1 MKTVKKLLAVLL
13 SVLLLLLIGS
23 TALAADETKIE
34 TLNNSAID
42 NTMWMIA
49 GGEDEL
55 YIYPRPD
62 DAKDRF
68 DIFTAEITSSDESV
82 LGVGPGKRDTDEY
95 GYYEY
100 GYVILTGKRAGS
112 AVVTVTDPGSGAA
125 CSVKVTVLPQYLQS
139 VMSLLV
145 TLQTILANLR
155 IALFSLFGG

>member
-1 MKTVKKLLAVLL
+1 MKTVKTLLAVLL
-13 SVLLLLLIGS
+13 SILLLTLGS
-23 TALAADETKIE
+23 TALAANEAKIE
-34 TLNNSAID
+34 TLDNSAID

-82 LGVGPGKRDTDEY
+82 LGVGPGKRDT
-95 GYYEY
+95 YEY

-145 TLQTILANLR
+145 TLQTILANIR
-155 IALFSLFGG
+155 IALSSLFGG

>member
-1 MKTVKKLLAVLL
+1 MKTVKTILAVLL
-13 SVLLLLLIGS
+13 SVLLLTLGS
-23 TALAADETKIE
+23 TALAANEAKIE
-34 TLNNSAID
+34 TLDNSAID

-82 LGVGPGKRDTDEY
+82 LGVGPGKRDT
-95 GYYEY
+95 YEY
-100 GYVILTGKRAGS
+100 GYVILTGRRAGS

-145 TLQTILANLR
+145 ALQTILANIR
-155 IALFSLFGG
+155 IALSSIFGG

>member
-13 SVLLLLLIGS
+13 SVLLLTLGS
-23 TALAADETKIE
+23 TALAANEAKIE
-34 TLNNSAID
+34 TLDNSAID

-82 LGVGPGKRDTDEY
+82 LGVSPGKRDT
-95 GYYEY
+95 YEY

-112 AVVTVTDPGSGAA
+112 AVVTVTDPGSGAS
-125 CSVKVTVLPQYLQS
+125 CIVKVTVLPQYLQS

-145 TLQTILANLR
+145 ALQTILANIR
-155 IALFSLFGG
+155 ISLSSLFVG

>member
-1 MKTVKKLLAVLL
+1 MKTVKKFLAVLL
-13 SVLLLLLIGS
+13 SVLLLSTIGL
-23 TALAADETKIE
+23 TALAATGAKIE
-34 TLNNSAID
+34 TLDNSAID
-42 NTMWMIA
+42 NAMWMIA

-68 DIFTAEITSSDESV
+68 DIFTAEITTSDESV
-82 LGVGPGKRDTDEY
+82 LGVRPGKRDT
-95 GYYEY
+95 YEY

-125 CSVKVTVLPQYLQS
+125 CSVKVTVLPEYLQS

-145 TLQTILANLR
+145 ALQTVLANIR

>member
-34 TLNNSAID
+34 TLDNSAID

-68 DIFTAEITSSDESV
+68 DIFTAEISSSDESV
-82 LGVGPGKRDTDEY
+82 LGVRPGKRDT
-95 GYYEY
+95 YEY
-100 GYVILTGKRAGS
+100 GYVILTGNRAGS
-112 AVVTVTDPGSGAA
+112 AVVTVADPGSGAA

>member
-1 MKTVKKLLAVLL
+1 MKTVKTLLAVLL
-13 SVLLLLLIGS
+13 SVLLLTLES
-23 TALAADETKIE
+23 VALAANEAKIE
-34 TLNNSAID
+34 TLDNSAID

-82 LGVGPGKRDTDEY
+82 LGVGPGKRDT
-95 GYYEY
+95 YEY
-100 GYVILTGKRAGS
+100 GYVILTGKRTGS

-145 TLQTILANLR
+145 TLQTILANIR

>member
-34 TLNNSAID
+34 TLDNSAID

-68 DIFTAEITSSDESV
+68 DIFTAEISSSDESV
-82 LGVGPGKRDTDEY
+82 LGVRPGKRDT
-95 GYYEY
+95 YEY
-100 GYVILTGKRAGS
+100 GYVILTGNRAGS

>member
-1 MKTVKKLLAVLL
+1 MKTVKKLSAVLL
-13 SVLLLLLIGS
+13 SVLLLLMIGP
-23 TALAADETKIE
+23 AASAANGTKIE
-34 TLNNSAID
+34 TLDNSAID

-68 DIFTAEITSSDESV
+68 DIFTAEISSSDESV
-82 LGVGPGKRDTDEY
+82 LGVSPGKRDT
-95 GYYEY
+95 YEY
-100 GYVILTGKRAGS
+100 GYVILTGRRAGS
-112 AVVTVTDPGSGAA
+112 AVVTVTDPGSGAS
-125 CSVKVTVLPQYLQS
+125 CSVRVTVLPEYLQS

>member
-1 MKTVKKLLAVLL
+1 MKTVKTLFAVLL
-13 SVLLLLLIGS
+13 SVLLLTLGS
-23 TALAADETKIE
+23 TALAANEAKIE
-34 TLNNSAID
+34 TLDNSAID

-82 LGVGPGKRDTDEY
+82 LGVGPGKRDT
-95 GYYEY
+95 YEY

-112 AVVTVTDPGSGAA
+112 AIVTVTDPGSGAA

-145 TLQTILANLR
+145 TLQTILANIR
-155 IALFSLFGG
+155 IALSSLFGG

>member
-1 MKTVKKLLAVLL
+1 MKTVKTLLAVLL
-13 SVLLLLLIGS
+13 SVLLLTLGS
-23 TALAADETKIE
+23 TALAANETKIE
-34 TLNNSAID
+34 TLDNSAID

-82 LGVGPGKRDTDEY
+82 LGVGPGKRDT
-95 GYYEY
+95 YEY

-145 TLQTILANLR
+145 TLQTILANIR

>member
-13 SVLLLLLIGS
+13 SVLLLTIGS
-23 TALAADETKIE
+23 AALAANEAKIE
-34 TLNNSAID
+34 TLDNSAID

-82 LGVGPGKRDTDEY
+82 LGVGPGKRDT
-95 GYYEY
+95 YEY

-139 VMSLLV
+139 MMSLLV
-145 TLQTILANLR
+145 ALQTILANFR
-155 IALFSLFGG
+155 IALSSLFGG

>member
-1 MKTVKKLLAVLL
+1 MKTVKTLLAVLL
-13 SVLLLLLIGS
+13 SIILLTLGY
-23 TALAADETKIE
+23 TALAANEAKIE
-34 TLNNSAID
+34 TLDNSAIG

-62 DAKDRF
+62 DARDRF

-82 LGVGPGKRDTDEY
+82 LGVGPGKRDT
-95 GYYEY
+95 YEY

-155 IALFSLFGG
+155 IALSSLFGG

>member
-13 SVLLLLLIGS
+13 SILLLTLGS
-23 TALAADETKIE
+23 TALAANKAKIE
-34 TLNNSAID
+34 TLDNSSID

-62 DAKDRF
+62 DARDQF

-82 LGVGPGKRDTDEY
+82 LGVGPGKRDT
-95 GYYEY
+95 YEY
-100 GYVILTGKRAGS
+100 GYVILTGKRVGS
-112 AVVTVTDPGSGAA
+112 AVVTVTDPSSGAA
-125 CSVKVTVLPQYLQS
+125 CSVKVTVMPQFLQS

-145 TLQTILANLR
+145 TLQTILANIR
-155 IALFSLFGG
+155 IAFFPLFGG

>member
-1 MKTVKKLLAVLL
+1 MKTVKTLLAVLL
-13 SVLLLLLIGS
+13 SVLLLTLGS
-23 TALAADETKIE
+23 AALAANEAKIE
-34 TLNNSAID
+34 TLDNSAID

-82 LGVGPGKRDTDEY
+82 LGVGPGKRDT
-95 GYYEY
+95 YEY

-112 AVVTVTDPGSGAA
+112 AIVTVTDPGSGAA

-145 TLQTILANLR
+145 TLQTILANIR
-155 IALFSLFGG
+155 IALSSLFGG

>member
-13 SVLLLLLIGS
+13 SVLMLLMIGS
-23 TALAADETKIE
+23 TALAANEAKIE
-34 TLNNSAID
+34 TLDNSAID
-42 NTMWMIA
+42 NAMWMIA

-68 DIFTAEITSSDESV
+68 DIFTAEITTSDESV
-82 LGVGPGKRDTDEY
+82 LGVRPGKRDT
-95 GYYEY
+95 YEY

-125 CSVKVTVLPQYLQS
+125 CSVRVTVLPEYLQS

-145 TLQTILANLR
+145 ALQTILANIR
-155 IALFSLFGG
+155 IALTSLFRG

>member
-1 MKTVKKLLAVLL
+1 MKTVTKCLAVLLAVLML
-13 SVLLLLLIGS
+13 QAFGS
-23 TALAADETKIE
+23 AAFAATETKIE
-34 TLNNSAID
+34 TLDDSTID
-42 NTMWMIA
+42 GSMWMIA

-82 LGVGPGKRDTDEY
+82 VGVSPGKRDT
-95 GYYEY
+95 YEY

-125 CSVKVTVLPQYLQS
+125 CSVKVTVLPQYLQN
-139 VMSLLV
+139 VMRLLV
-145 TLQTILANLR
+145 ALQTILANLR
-155 IALFSLFGG
+155 IAVFSLFRA

>member
-1 MKTVKKLLAVLL
+1 MKTVKTVLAVLL
-13 SVLLLLLIGS
+13 SVLLLTLGS
-23 TALAADETKIE
+23 TALAANEAKIE
-34 TLNNSAID
+34 TLDNSAID
-42 NTMWMIA
+42 NAMWMIA

-62 DAKDRF
+62 DTKDRF

-82 LGVGPGKRDTDEY
+82 LGVGPGKRDT
-95 GYYEY
+95 YEY

-112 AVVTVTDPGSGAA
+112 AVVTVADPGSGAA

-145 TLQTILANLR
+145 ALQTILANIR
-155 IALFSLFGG
+155 IALTSIFGG

>member
-1 MKTVKKLLAVLL
+1 MKTVKTLLAVLL
-13 SVLLLLLIGS
+13 SILLLTLGS
-23 TALAADETKIE
+23 AALAANEAKIE
-34 TLNNSAID
+34 TLDNSAID

-62 DAKDRF
+62 DARDRF

-82 LGVGPGKRDTDEY
+82 LGVGPGKRDT
-95 GYYEY
+95 YEY

-145 TLQTILANLR
+145 TLQTILANIR
-155 IALFSLFGG
+155 IALSSLFGG

>member
-1 MKTVKKLLAVLL
+1 MKTVKTLLAVLL
-13 SVLLLLLIGS
+13 SILLLTLGS
-23 TALAADETKIE
+23 AALAANEAKIE
-34 TLNNSAID
+34 TLDNSAID

-82 LGVGPGKRDTDEY
+82 LGVGPGKRDT
-95 GYYEY
+95 YEY

-112 AVVTVTDPGSGAA
+112 AIVTVTDPGSGAA

-145 TLQTILANLR
+145 TLQTILANIR
-155 IALFSLFGG
+155 IALSSLFGG

>member
-13 SVLLLLLIGS
+13 SFLLLTLGS
-23 TALAADETKIE
+23 TALAANEAKIE
-34 TLNNSAID
+34 TLDNSAID

-82 LGVGPGKRDTDEY
+82 LGVSPGKRDT
-95 GYYEY
+95 YEY

-145 TLQTILANLR
+145 ALQTILANIR
-155 IALFSLFGG
+155 ISLSSLFVG

>member
-1 MKTVKKLLAVLL
+1 MKTVKTVLAVLL
-13 SVLLLLLIGS
+13 SVLLLTLGS
-23 TALAADETKIE
+23 TALAANEAKIE
-34 TLNNSAID
+34 TLDNSAID

-82 LGVGPGKRDTDEY
+82 LGVGPGKRDT
-95 GYYEY
+95 YEY
-100 GYVILTGKRAGS
+100 GYVILTGRRAGS

-145 TLQTILANLR
+145 ALQTILANIR
-155 IALFSLFGG
+155 IALTSIFGG

>member
-1 MKTVKKLLAVLL
+1 MKTVKRLLAVFL
-13 SVLLLLLIGS
+13 SILLLTFGS
-23 TALAADETKIE
+23 AALAANEAKIE
-34 TLNNSAID
+34 TLDNSAID
-42 NTMWMIA
+42 NAMWMIA

-62 DAKDRF
+62 DTKDRF

-82 LGVGPGKRDTDEY
+82 LGVGPGKRDT
-95 GYYEY
+95 YEY

-112 AVVTVTDPGSGAA
+112 AVVTVADPGSGAA

-145 TLQTILANLR
+145 TLQTILANIR
-155 IALFSLFGG
+155 IAISSLFGG

>member
-1 MKTVKKLLAVLL
+1 MKTAKKLLAVLL
-13 SVLLLLLIGS
+13 SVLMLLMIGS
-23 TALAADETKIE
+23 TALAANEAKIE
-34 TLNNSAID
+34 TLDNSAID
-42 NTMWMIA
+42 NAMWMIA

-68 DIFTAEITSSDESV
+68 DIFTAEITTSDESV
-82 LGVGPGKRDTDEY
+82 LGVRPGKRDT
-95 GYYEY
+95 YEY

-125 CSVKVTVLPQYLQS
+125 CSVRVTVLPEYLQS

-145 TLQTILANLR
+145 ALQTILANIR
-155 IALFSLFGG
+155 IALTSLFRG